1 MRVRIRPILPTDKAA
16 LQTGLQRMSPRSRQL
31 RFLQAKLHLTSAELR
46 YLTEVDGHDHVAL
59 VAEQPEASIAAVA
72 RFVRDDR
79 DPTYAES
86 AVTVC
91 DDWQGQGI
99 GTLLGL
105 ALTNEARAA
114 GVEHLTAIM
123 ALDNTAALRLFR
135 RLSLHLHDEIHDGVR
150 ELVADLAA

>member
-1 MRVRIRPILPTDKAA
+1 VRIRPILPTDKAA
-16 LQTGLQRMSPRSRQL
+16 LQAGLQRMSLRSQEL
-31 RFLQAKLHLTSAELR
+31 RFLRAKPRLTSAELR

-59 VAEQPEASIAAVA
+59 VAEQSDGSIAAVA

-105 ALTNEARAA
+105 ALTNEARVA
-114 GVEHLTAIM
+114 GVQHFTAIM
-123 ALDNTAALRLFR
+123 APDNAAALRLFR
-135 RLSLHLHDEIHDGVR
+135 RLSTHLHDELHDGVR
-150 ELVADLAA
+150 ELVADLSA